1 MKEEKLTNNGIE
13 KLIGG
18 VNGVIVQLLAVAIK
32 NRNGQK
38 FYG

>member
-1 MKEEKLTNNGIE
+1 MKEDHLTINAID

-18 VNGVIVQLLAVAIK
+18 VNGVVVQFTNVAEK
-32 NRNGQK
+32 VKNGQK